1 MTTKLTR
8 SAGRVR
14 AAVLV
19 AALLVMG
26 AALGGQAVHAQFDQN
41 PFFEHTVALGHAHA
55 AEVIGV
61 RLTAL
66 AAYGE
71 VPAELVEQT
80 SKVLTREYP
89 RLAGSLRAVA
99 PGLADDLYGALEDVI
114 RLGEQGDVDALA
126 PAIARAQQLARAAY
140 AALVPAELAARP
152 EFVGAVT
159 AKLVLANDGVAEGF
173 EDAAEGEIWEYP
185 NGWAALQR
193 VKQLWEQLR
202 PLASDA
208 QAFEIDDAI
217 ARMEEF
223 FPTVT
228 IPNLDGAD
236 PEAGEDPGRQVV
248 STLEGVVQAFLYPER
263 ELGRVGGMVGELV
276 AEGWAAFEAGQTEL
290 AVERVALA
298 EFHYRE
304 NLRRL
309 FDLIMPHVH
318 QQVTDAFAAL
328 TTDVDEAGAEAFE
341 SLLEALDE
349 GRMMLGG

>member
-1 MTTKLTR
+1 M
-8 SAGRVR
+8 
-14 AAVLV
+14 
-19 AALLVMG
+19 
-26 AALGGQAVHAQFDQN
+26 GGQAAYAQFDQN
-41 PFFEHTVALGHAHA
+41 PFFDHTVSLGHAHA

-66 AAYGE
+66 AAYGD

-89 RLAGSLRAVA
+89 RLAGSLQAVA
-99 PGLADDLYGALEDVI
+99 PGLAADLYGALEAVI
-114 RLGEQGDVDALA
+114 ELGEQGAVDSLA

-140 AALVPAELAARP
+140 AALVPAELAADP
-152 EFVGAVT
+152 AFVGAVM

-173 EDAAEGEIWEYP
+173 EEAAEGEVWEYP

-193 VKQLWEQLR
+193 VKQLWAQLR
-202 PLASDA
+202 PLATDA

-217 ARMEEF
+217 ARLAES

-263 ELGRVGGMVGELV
+263 ELGRVGGMVADLV
-276 AEGWAAFEAGQTEL
+276 TEGLAAFEAGESGL
-290 AVERVALA
+290 ALERVALA

-318 QQVTDAFAAL
+318 AQATDAFEAL
-328 TTDVDEAGAEAFE
+328 MSDMDEAGTAAFE
-341 SLLEALDE
+341 SLLEALSE